1 MVYNISMNESTPVSS
16 IENPKV
22 DSRGEESKGKI
33 SLLRFIVFFISI
45 VTTILCSLLPIFVTL
60 VSLATFGGFT
70 AIAKLLVLACF
81 IAYLESVRYAPFVIL
96 IALSAAA
103 SLIYYIIA
111 TSETSKFS
119 SSARTKITKR
129 SLVSAILLFAP
140 AVTYPIAYII
150 SLYSPLLDTTSLYYL
165 TICLP
170 IIFIVDLVVI
180 IALIVLHVR
189 KKKKATLKN
198 ATKTRIF
205 IITLFVA
212 ELILCSVWSF
222 GIIYYKLRLTD

>member
-1 MVYNISMNESTPVSS
+1 M
-16 IENPKV
+16 
-22 DSRGEESKGKI
+22 
-33 SLLRFIVFFISI
+33 
-45 VTTILCSLLPIFVTL
+45 CSLLPIFVTL

-70 AIAKLLVLACF
+70 AIAKLLAYF
-81 IAYLESVRYAPFVIL
+81 IAYLESVRYAPFIIL

-180 IALIVLHVR
+180 IALIMLHVR